1 MKLSKNKLYKLKH
14 QKNSS
19 RKKIVFRKKAKS
31 SHENSKKKNKKIKNL
46 RKKTLKRYKGGDV
59 SVVDTTENTI
69 PIEEMSNPKY
79 NTGIESMSE
88 SATNEQSSEET
99 LNSVPKTDIV
109 NTTSDGATST
119 TTTTTN
125 STISNPINLT
135 KLAHREVLDP
145 NSVPQANVDDIEADT
160 NTNDENGYNTDN
172 VPDTNTNDETGS
184 KSTPFT
190 TEQLETIYDSYRLKY
205 VLDDS
210 GNEIEK
216 QVPFTKKSL
225 IRLLTST
232 NEDGAK
238 IRELFGFP
246 ANMKKSQLNTGS
258 EFNKIFANILTTI
271 GIDTLDENTSAP
283 LSDENN
289 ISFVE
294 FKKFVECGTYRDK
307 NTTDTFNCINIKP
320 PDPTNGD
327 PTNEDS
333 TNSDPTDNDPTD
345 NDPTN
350 SESTDNESTDSNI
363 AIASPVLESPQNIE
377 LEINEQPFNTTI
389 KRVDISIFVPNNSE
403 VIVRDYA
410 KNSVQETLTGLGTY
424 SSSDLV

>member
-31 SHENSKKKNKKIKNL
+31 SYENSKKKNKKIKNL

-59 SVVDTTENTI
+59 SVVDTTTENTI
-69 PIEEMSNPKY
+69 PSEEMSNPKY

-160 NTNDENGYNTDN
+160 NTTDENGYNTDS
-172 VPDTNTNDETGS
+172 VPDANTNDETGS

-225 IRLLTST
+225 ILLLTST
-232 NEDGAK
+232 NEDGTK

-246 ANMKKSQLNTGS
+246 ANMNKSQLNTGS

-271 GIDTLDENTSAP
+271 GIDTLSANTSAP

-320 PDPTNGD
+320 PDPTNG
-327 PTNEDS
+327 ES
-333 TNSDPTDNDPTD
+333 TD